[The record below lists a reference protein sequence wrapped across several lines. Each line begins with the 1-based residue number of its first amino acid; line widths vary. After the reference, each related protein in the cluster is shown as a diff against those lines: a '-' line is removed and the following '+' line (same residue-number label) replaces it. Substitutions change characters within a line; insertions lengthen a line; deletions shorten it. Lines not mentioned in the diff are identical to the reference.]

1 MIELR
6 IQGTEEEQL
15 LFQLLGIATRKGD
28 VPCGLLLGVN
38 EPAPEETDKIPYLRL
53 PDPNHPLRETEQLSR
68 MLGRAIG
75 LGEVRL

>member
-1 MIELR
+1 MTDLR
-6 IQGTEEEQL
+6 IQGTEEERL

-28 VPCGLLLGVN
+28 EPCGLLLGVN
-38 EPAPEETDKIPYLRL
+38 ESPPEETDRIPYLRL
-53 PDPNHPLRETEQLSR
+53 PDPAHPTRETEQLSK